1 MKKNLILKFMVPA
14 LMLGVITTAFAAD
27 DQPSSNKTPEQRNE
41 ALKKQREEFKKLT
54 PEERAAKRK
63 EALAKRE
70 KRLAELQKKKAD
82 GAITEKEQKQLDR
95 LEAMKNNQ
103 GKPNAQR
110 PHGKGN
116 STKPAGEE
124 KSQ

>member
-27 DQPSSNKTPEQRNE
+27 VQPSSDKTSEQRSE
-41 ALKKQREEFKKLT
+41 ALKKQTDVKKLT
-54 PEERAAKRK
+54 PEERAAKLK
-63 EALAKRE
+63 EARAKME

-82 GAITEKEQKQLDR
+82 GTITEKEQKQLDR
-95 LEAMKNNQ
+95 LETRKNNQ

-110 PHGKGN
+110 THRKANPA
-116 STKPAGEE
+116 KPASEE
-124 KSQ
+124 KAQ

>member
-27 DQPSSNKTPEQRNE
+27 VQTQSEKTSEQQSE
-41 ALKKQREEFKKLT
+41 ALKKQSEVKKLT

-63 EALAKRE
+63 EARAKME

-82 GAITEKEQKQLDR
+82 GAITDKEQQQLDK
-95 LEAMKNNQ
+95 LEARKNNQ
-103 GKPNAQR
+103 GKPNAPR
-110 PHGKGN
+110 THKKANPV
-116 STKPAGEE
+116 KPASEE

>member
-1 MKKNLILKFMVPA
+1 
-14 LMLGVITTAFAAD
+14 MLGVITTTFAAD
-27 DQPSSNKTPEQRNE
+27 VQPSSDKTSEQRSE
-41 ALKKQREEFKKLT
+41 AFKKQREEFKKMT

-63 EALAKRE
+63 EVRAKME

-82 GAITEKEQKQLDR
+82 GAITDKEQKQLDR
-95 LEAMKNNQ
+95 LEAINKNQ
-103 GKPNAQR
+103 GNPNAQR
-110 PHGKGN
+110 PHRKGN

>member
-27 DQPSSNKTPEQRNE
+27 DQPSSNKTPDQRSE
-41 ALKKQREEFKKLT
+41 ALKKSEEFKKLT

>member
-27 DQPSSNKTPEQRNE
+27 DQPSSNKTPEQRSE
-41 ALKKQREEFKKLT
+41 ALKKQTEVKKLT

-70 KRLAELQKKKAD
+70 KRLAELQKKKAN
-82 GAITEKEQKQLDR
+82 GALTEKEQNQLDR

>member
-1 MKKNLILKFMVPA
+1 
-14 LMLGVITTAFAAD
+14 MLGVITTTFAAD
-27 DQPSSNKTPEQRNE
+27 DQPSSDKTSEQRSE
-41 ALKKQREEFKKLT
+41 ALKKQTEVKQLT

-63 EALAKRE
+63 EARAKME
-70 KRLAELQKKKAD
+70 KRLAELQKKKTD
-82 GAITEKEQKQLDR
+82 GTITEKEQKQLDR
-95 LEAMKNNQ
+95 LEARKNNQ

-110 PHGKGN
+110 PHSKGN

>member
-27 DQPSSNKTPEQRNE
+27 DQPSSNKTPEQRSE
-41 ALKKQREEFKKLT
+41 ALKKSEEVKKLT

-63 EALAKRE
+63 EVRAKME

-82 GAITEKEQKQLDR
+82 GALTEKEQKQLDR

>member
-27 DQPSSNKTPEQRNE
+27 DQPSSNKTPEQRSE
-41 ALKKQREEFKKLT
+41 ALTKQSEVKKLT

-63 EALAKRE
+63 EARAKME

-82 GAITEKEQKQLDR
+82 GALTEKEQKQLDR

-103 GKPNAQR
+103 GKPNTQR
-110 PHGKGN
+110 PHGKSN

>member
-27 DQPSSNKTPEQRNE
+27 DQPSSDKTSEQRSE
-41 ALKKQREEFKKLT
+41 ALKKQSEVKKLT

-63 EALAKRE
+63 EARAKME
-70 KRLAELQKKKAD
+70 KRMAELQKKKTD
-82 GAITEKEQKQLDR
+82 GTITDKEQKQLDR
-95 LEAMKNNQ
+95 LETHKNNQ
-103 GKPNAQR
+103 GKPDAQHAHKKAN
-110 PHGKGN
+110 PA
-116 STKPAGEE
+116 KPATEE